1 MIKIFRYLKP
11 YKWSIIL
18 LMFLTIVQVVA
29 NLTLPDFMA
38 RIVDEGIVGQNN
50 EVIYRYGFFMIG
62 LTLLAGL
69 FTIGATYLSSHIG
82 TSFAKNLRERL
93 FSKIENF
100 SLAEFNK
107 FSTASLITRN
117 TNDVQQVQM
126 VLIMFFRIVLMAP
139 LIAVIAS
146 IKAFKLAPSMTW
158 ILVLGIILLLS
169 FIFIIF
175 KIAIKKFVKLQELI
189 DKLNL
194 VSREILSGLRVIRA
208 FSKEKEE
215 KKKFAQVNK
224 DLTGLNLYLSRLM
237 ALLHPSL
244 LLLLNLVM
252 LSVVVLGARKIDLGQ
267 LQVGSMMA
275 FMQYAMQAI
284 FAFQMISFI
293 FIMFMRASVSAK
305 RIMEVLETEPSIKD
319 PENPQKILASGAEI
333 EFKNVNFS
341 YADQNSSEENVLQNI
356 SFIARSGETTAIIG
370 STGSGKSTLINLIPR
385 FYDVSS
391 GQVSLNGVD
400 VRQITQKDLRSRIAY
415 VSQKAILFS
424 GSIKE
429 NLSYGKD
436 NLNSSELNQALEIA
450 QASDFVN
457 SLTEQENA
465 PVSPAGLNFSGGQ
478 KQRLAIARALARP
491 ADIYIFDDSFS
502 ALDFKTDLALRRALN
517 NNVKNKTIIIVAQR
531 INTIMNADKIIV
543 LDDGR
548 IVGQGSHQ
556 YLLKNCSVY
565 QEIAW
570 SQFSPK
576 ELAERERINQ
586 KNLTKNN

>member
-11 YKWSIIL
+11 YKWSIVL

-62 LTLLAGL
+62 LTLLAGF
-69 FTIGATYLSSHIG
+69 FTIGATYLSSRIG

-224 DLTGLNLYLSRLM
+224 DLTSLNLYLSRLM
-237 ALLHPSL
+237 SLFHPSIF
-244 LLLLNLVM
+244 LLLNLVM

-275 FMQYAMQAI
+275 FMQYAMQVI
-284 FAFQMISFI
+284 FAFQMISFV
-293 FIMFMRASVSAK
+293 FIMLMRASVSAK

-429 NLSYGKD
+429 NLSYGKN
-436 NLNSSELNQALEIA
+436 NLNSNELNQVLEIA

-457 SLTEQENA
+457 SLAEQENA
-465 PVSPAGLNFSGGQ
+465 FVSPAGFNFSGGQ

-556 YLLKNCSVY
+556 YLIKNCSVY

-586 KNLTKNN
+586 ESLTKNN

>member
-319 PENPQKILASGAEI
+319 PENPQKILASDAEI

>member
-11 YKWSIIL
+11 YKWSIVL

-62 LTLLAGL
+62 LTLLAGF
-69 FTIGATYLSSHIG
+69 FTIGATYLSSRIG

-224 DLTGLNLYLSRLM
+224 DLTSLNLYLSRLM
-237 ALLHPSL
+237 SLFHPSIF
-244 LLLLNLVM
+244 LLLNLVM

-275 FMQYAMQAI
+275 FMQYAMQVI
-284 FAFQMISFI
+284 FAFQMISFV
-293 FIMFMRASVSAK
+293 FIMLMRASVSAK

-429 NLSYGKD
+429 NLSYGKN
-436 NLNSSELNQALEIA
+436 NLNSNELNQVLEIA

-457 SLTEQENA
+457 SLAEQENA
-465 PVSPAGLNFSGGQ
+465 FVSPAGFNFSGGQ

-586 KNLTKNN
+586 ESLTKNN

>member
-11 YKWSIIL
+11 YKWSIVL

-69 FTIGATYLSSHIG
+69 FTIGATYLSSRIG

-224 DLTGLNLYLSRLM
+224 DLTSLNLYLSRLM
-237 ALLHPSL
+237 SLFHPSIF
-244 LLLLNLVM
+244 LLLNLVM

-275 FMQYAMQAI
+275 FMQYAMQVI
-284 FAFQMISFI
+284 FAFQMISFV
-293 FIMFMRASVSAK
+293 FIMLMRASVSAK

-429 NLSYGKD
+429 NLSYGKN
-436 NLNSSELNQALEIA
+436 NLNSNELNQVLEIA

-457 SLTEQENA
+457 SLAEQENA
-465 PVSPAGLNFSGGQ
+465 FVSPAGFNFSGGQ

-586 KNLTKNN
+586 ESLTKNN

>member
-69 FTIGATYLSSHIG
+69 FTIGATYLSSRIG
-82 TSFAKNLRERL
+82 ASFAKNLRERL

-100 SLAEFNK
+100 SLAKFNK